1 MNNLGNKIKQLR
13 KESGIRQS
21 ELANYAC
28 CSGQVISNIERG
40 YTKPTPEQIT
50 KIAEYFN
57 VPTDYLLGKDNSRWI
72 ADSPYSRSDALS
84 KRIAE
89 RMRYLQMDVSSLA
102 KATDLDESTCA
113 SIMSGNTKPNID
125 TLLKIARSLQTTTDF
140 LSGVIDYALAVSS
153 EEEQNILLYYRGM
166 DKSHRRRFMG
176 LLEELKNE

>member
-1 MNNLGNKIKQLR
+1 MENVGIRIKQLR
-13 KESGIRQS
+13 KESGILQS
-21 ELANYAC
+21 ELGEFTC

-72 ADSPYSRSDALS
+72 ADSPYSRSDVLS
-84 KRIAE
+84 KRITE

-102 KATDLDESTCA
+102 IAVGLDEAICS
-113 SIMSGNTKPNID
+113 SIVSGNTKPNID
-125 TLLKIARSLQTTTDF
+125 TLLKIAHSLQTTTDF
-140 LSGVIDYALAVSS
+140 LSGTTNYAIAVSS
-153 EEEQNILLYYRGM
+153 EDEQDIILYFRGM

-176 LLEELKNE
+176 LLEDLKNE